1 MLNIAKIAGNAPLV
15 NVSTEYFNVK
25 RERTVPLNIYSQS
38 VATVL
43 SR

>member
-25 RERTVPLNIYSQS
+25 RKRTVPLNIYSQS